1 VDIDEFATSD
11 VMLDR
16 FHFLHS
22 IERIFSMPVTPEN
35 RSRYTITQVI
45 ADILRKAGYG
55 GLQFRSSVAVGYS
68 LCIFHPAMF
77 DWVPGSGTVISVEE
91 LQYRLTDLPS
101 IGSDTSGYS
110 KFR

>member
-1 VDIDEFATSD
+1 MSD
-11 VMLDR
+11 VMLNR

-55 GLQFRSSVAVGYS
+55 GLQFRSSIAPGYN
-68 LCIFHPAMF
+68 LCIFHPATF
-77 DWVPGSGTVISVEE
+77 DWVPNSGTVVSVEE
-91 LQYRLTDLPS
+91 LQYRLADVAS
-101 IGSDTSGYS
+101 IGVDTAGYT
-110 KFR
+110 KIG